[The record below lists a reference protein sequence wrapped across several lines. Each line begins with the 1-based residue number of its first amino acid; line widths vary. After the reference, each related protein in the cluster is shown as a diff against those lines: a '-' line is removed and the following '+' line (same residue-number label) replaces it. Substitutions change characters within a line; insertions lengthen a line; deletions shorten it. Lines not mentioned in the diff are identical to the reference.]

1 MASND
6 GYLKTF
12 NWKGSKKEAI
22 LKPAISGGYYKTVLI
37 NDDGIYKSIVVH
49 RIIAM
54 AWIDNPNNL
63 KTVNHKNGN
72 KLDNRVIN
80 LEWLSHIDNCRHY
93 YNSPHI
99 DPVILRGEKNGFS
112 KLTEKQVK
120 EIRDKYKPHIITKK
134 MLASEYGVLPS
145 CIKDIVQRRS
155 WRHI

>member
-1 MASND
+1 MI
-6 GYLKTF
+6 KI
-12 NWKGSKKEAI
+12 KKFYIQRLVAI
-22 LKPAISGGYYKTVLI
+22 EFIPNLENKP
-37 NDDGIYKSIVVH
+37 
-49 RIIAM
+49 
-54 AWIDNPNNL
+54 
-63 KTVNHKNGN
+63 TVNHKNSIRT
-72 KLDNRVIN
+72 DNRVIN